1 MKIVKRVKPYLF
13 TVILFLIASSYWIV
27 PTFISTFQNEN
38 VVQSFTENDRA
49 AFMTNVY
56 GESGFSKVLNIF
68 NLYGFWGERELWAKQ
83 FDILPNANS
92 IVFLPV
98 LMVIFLGIGV
108 LMRRNKKIGIVIL
121 GGVMFSAIFS
131 LGVADTVFQPINE
144 FLFNNIFFW
153 NGFRDSQKWTGMLI
167 VFMAVGLGV
176 GLEFILEKIRKW
188 NENINLRIAF
198 CSLMVICI
206 LIYTPKVLMGFD
218 EKLRPVDYPTSWYE
232 ANEIMKKD
240 IGQEECVAIFLPWH
254 MYYFLGFNNNLLTAN
269 PASKFFD
276 CRMYTSLDPEIGN
289 IGMGVI
295 KNEKERKVQEIMRE
309 FTKEKIDE
317 AETILKLRELGIKYI
332 VFTSDGLR
340 GDRILNPKS
349 VSGVEQIYDSVD
361 VALFK
366 LWCYNYCIFNTF

>member
-1 MKIVKRVKPYLF
+1 
-13 TVILFLIASSYWIV
+13 
-27 PTFISTFQNEN
+27 
-38 VVQSFTENDRA
+38 
-49 AFMTNVY
+49 
-56 GESGFSKVLNIF
+56 
-68 NLYGFWGERELWAKQ
+68 
-83 FDILPNANS
+83 
-92 IVFLPV
+92 
-98 LMVIFLGIGV
+98 
-108 LMRRNKKIGIVIL
+108 
-121 GGVMFSAIFS
+121 
-131 LGVADTVFQPINE
+131 
-144 FLFNNIFFW
+144 
-153 NGFRDSQKWTGMLI
+153 
-167 VFMAVGLGV
+167 
-176 GLEFILEKIRKW
+176 
-188 NENINLRIAF
+188 
-198 CSLMVICI
+198 
-206 LIYTPKVLMGFD
+206 MGFD
-218 EKLRPVDYPTSWYE
+218 EKLRPVDYTTSWYE